1 MNLDGQTYESLT
13 ASFAWRIPPRYN
25 IGVDVCDK
33 WADGSGRLALIYED
47 PEGRATH
54 YTFDELKALS
64 DRFANALL
72 AAGAQRGDRI
82 GIFLSQSIETAVAHL
97 AAYKAGMVAVPLFA
111 LFGIDAIEHR
121 LGDSGA
127 VALITDNAGV
137 QKIAEIRAAL
147 PALRNVFSVDIADES
162 AYDAA
167 QANPVR
173 SFWHALNNAPAE
185 FTPADTSAD
194 DPAVIIYTSGT
205 TGKPKGALH
214 GHRVLP
220 GHLPGVELSQQGFP
234 VQATLMWTPADW
246 AWIGGLFDVLLPSWH
261 HGVAVLARRFAK
273 FDGQAAFDLMA
284 RHAVSHTFL
293 PPTALKMMRGVEH
306 PERWPLALRSVASG
320 GESLGEELIDWGRK
334 ALGVTIN
341 EFYGQ
346 TECNVVVSSCAA
358 LFEPCF
364 GAIGRAVPGHHVAI
378 VDADGNELQ
387 QGAIGD
393 IAVAAPDPVMFLG
406 YWGNEAA
413 TREKYR
419 GKFLVTGDLGTRDAD
434 GFIRFVGRG
443 DDVITSAGYRIGP
456 ASIEDSLLR
465 HPAVSMAAVIGAP
478 DRERTEIVMAFVV
491 LKPGFIGD
499 DALVREIQQHVKTRL
514 AAHEYPR
521 EIRFVD
527 SLPLTATGKVIRR
540 ALRAGL
546 GQDGEHPAAKPESR

>member
-1 MNLDGQTYESLT
+1 MNLDGQTYESL
-13 ASFAWRIPPRYN
+13 AANFVWDIPARYN

-47 PEGRATH
+47 AEGNATR
-54 YTFDELKALS
+54 YTFDQLKALS
-64 DRFANALL
+64 DRFANVLL

-111 LFGIDAIEHR
+111 LFGVDAIEHR

-127 VALITDNAGV
+127 VALITDHAGV
-137 QKIAEIRAAL
+137 RKVDEIRAAL
-147 PALRNVFSVDIADES
+147 PALRNVFSVDIDQ
-162 AYDAA
+162 DNGDP
-167 QANPVR
+167 QAPVR
-173 SFWHALNNAPAE
+173 SFWQALNSASAS
-185 FTPADTSAD
+185 FTPADTGAD

-214 GHRVLP
+214 GHRVLL
-220 GHLPGVELSQQGFP
+220 GHLPGVEMSQQGFP
-234 VQATLMWTPADW
+234 AHATLMWTPADW

-273 FDGQAAFDLMA
+273 FDGEAAFDMMA

-306 PERWPLALRSVASG
+306 PERWSLALRSVASG
-320 GESLGEELIDWGRK
+320 GESLGEELIGWGRT

-378 VDADGNELQ
+378 VDMDGNELP

-413 TREKYR
+413 TREKFR
-419 GKFLVTGDLGTRDAD
+419 GKFLLTGDLGTRDAD

-478 DRERTEIVMAFVV
+478 DPERTEIVMAFVV
-491 LKPGFIGD
+491 LKAGFVGD
-499 DALVREIQQHVKTRL
+499 EALVREIQHHVKTRL

-527 SLPLTATGKVIRR
+527 HLPLTATGKVIRK
-540 ALRAGL
+540 ALREGL
-546 GQDGEHPAAKPESR
+546 GQAGDNSAVKP